1 MTHGPSIFS
10 QYFALEKTIF
20 ANYMTQGTAI
30 LSLSLILGPK
40 NLLAP
45 ILPISSKNTYNG
57 FANPNTK
64 GRKLHI
70 GWGKDDPLITQCSL
84 VLNPPPD

>member
-1 MTHGPSIFS
+1 MALGPSIFS
-10 QYFALEKTIF
+10 QFYALEKTIF
-20 ANYMTQGTAI
+20 TNYMTQGTAI
-30 LSLSLILGPK
+30 LSRSLILDPK

-64 GRKLHI
+64 GEKVKKN
-70 GWGKDDPLITQCSL
+70 GWGKDDPRIT
-84 VLNPPPD
+84 